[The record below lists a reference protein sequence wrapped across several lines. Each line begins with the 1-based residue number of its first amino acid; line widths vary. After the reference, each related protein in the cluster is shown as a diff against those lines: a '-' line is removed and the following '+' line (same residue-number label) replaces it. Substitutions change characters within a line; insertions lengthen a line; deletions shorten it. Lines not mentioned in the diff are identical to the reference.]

1 MNNALN
7 SVVPSIIESGMI
19 VCMDEELYELT
30 GSSES
35 IGERVSKIKNLDPR
49 LKVEI
54 LDKTLDQRKEW
65 VDQKII

>member
-1 MNNALN
+1 M
-7 SVVPSIIESGMI
+7 PSIIESGMI